1 MKRQYAYLLE
11 ILIAIAMIVLFNV
24 IWFPSNM
31 GFTGFMISPY
41 WLVVIFVAAR
51 YGSFPGFVAG
61 LAAGAALLITV
72 SYNTALEL
80 QSEFAAIPLKQLQL
94 AGLFV
99 FFGFLVGEERSRVN
113 RMLEK
118 WKEKYNQLRN
128 EYESLSMEHL
138 AVKNINTELE
148 GRILGQVETVNTVYE
163 AAQELVTL
171 KVENLYP
178 AVIRLV
184 NKFINPEKCSFYVWE
199 EGRFVI
205 KGHHGWGQ
213 INGRETLNVDSDILK
228 KAMKEKRVVT
238 VLDVYKDGKMTW
250 DRKKDPSMVAPL
262 FYGDNVDSASGLILV
277 DEISFMK
284 FNPDSVR
291 FLSSLA
297 DWISKSFDNAIM
309 ANPIN
314 LIGAYNRELQVFNY
328 SYALR
333 RLKEELFQAKV
344 SGRPSSV
351 MLVQIANFGGK
362 TEAEK
367 KSTLKDTAGLLKKV
381 LRSADLLAQFFQEDT
396 FLAILPGSDLEGAKI
411 AARRVQEQA
420 KNLSS
425 AIQVSVRPVD
435 PAYQDES
442 QIFGYREP
450 ILN

>member
-11 ILIAIAMIVLFNV
+11 ILIAIATIVLFNV
-24 IWFPSNM
+24 VWFPSNM

-51 YGSFPGFVAG
+51 YGSFPGFIAG

-72 SYNTALEL
+72 SYNAALEL

-118 WKEKYNQLRN
+118 WKDKYNQLRN

-163 AAQELVTL
+163 AARELVTL

-205 KGHHGWGQ
+205 KG
-213 INGRETLNVDSDILK
+213 
-228 KAMKEKRVVT
+228 
-238 VLDVYKDGKMTW
+238 
-250 DRKKDPSMVAPL
+250 
-262 FYGDNVDSASGLILV
+262 
-277 DEISFMK
+277 
-284 FNPDSVR
+284 
-291 FLSSLA
+291 
-297 DWISKSFDNAIM
+297 
-309 ANPIN
+309 
-314 LIGAYNRELQVFNY
+314 
-328 SYALR
+328 
-333 RLKEELFQAKV
+333 
-344 SGRPSSV
+344 
-351 MLVQIANFGGK
+351 
-362 TEAEK
+362 
-367 KSTLKDTAGLLKKV
+367 
-381 LRSADLLAQFFQEDT
+381 
-396 FLAILPGSDLEGAKI
+396 
-411 AARRVQEQA
+411 
-420 KNLSS
+420 
-425 AIQVSVRPVD
+425 
-435 PAYQDES
+435 
-442 QIFGYREP
+442 
-450 ILN
+450 